1 MKNSVQA
8 FKQLVGGQFFAVE
21 FKKKTDGETRRMIA
35 RLGVRKFQQG
45 RGRPEK
51 PGLVCVWDVVA
62 SQYRSFYINSLRRLK
77 FSGVE
82 IVF

>member
-1 MKNSVQA
+1 MNSVKA
-8 FKQLVGGQFFAVE
+8 FRQLVGGQFFAVE
-21 FKKKTDGETRRMIA
+21 FEKKSTGETRQMIA
-35 RLGVRKFQQG
+35 RLGVRKYQQG
-45 RGRPEK
+45 RGRPAK

>member
-1 MKNSVQA
+1 MNSVQV
-8 FKQLVGGQFFAVE
+8 FKQLVGDQFFAVE
-21 FKKKTDGETRRMIA
+21 FKKKSTGEIRCMIA

-45 RGRPEK
+45 RGRTAK
-51 PGLVCVWDVVA
+51 PGLVCVWDVVER
-62 SQYRSFYINSLRRLK
+62 QYRAFYINSLRRLR

>member
-1 MKNSVQA
+1 MKDQVQA
-8 FKQLVGGQFFAVE
+8 FKQLVGGKFFAVT
-21 FKKKTDGETRRMIA
+21 FKKKTNGETRQMVA

-45 RGRPEK
+45 KGRPAK

-62 SQYRSFYINSLRRLK
+62 SQYRSFYINSLRRLR